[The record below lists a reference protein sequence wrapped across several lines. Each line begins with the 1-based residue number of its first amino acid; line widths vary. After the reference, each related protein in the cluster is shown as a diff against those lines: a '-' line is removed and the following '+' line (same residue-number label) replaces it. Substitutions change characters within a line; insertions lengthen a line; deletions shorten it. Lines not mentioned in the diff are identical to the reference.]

1 LLDYNEPITRAPG
14 PQTPRQAP
22 SSPPT
27 PVPAPSTAS
36 PNTAGDDNE
45 DVSVEEFIAALV
57 QIQQEVQD
65 AQQRAMLEEAL
76 RRRAEQQ
83 ELEKRKA
90 IFQALYLRGLL
101 QDYASKL
108 G

>member
-1 LLDYNEPITRAPG
+1 
-14 PQTPRQAP
+14 
-22 SSPPT
+22 
-27 PVPAPSTAS
+27 
-36 PNTAGDDNE
+36 
-45 DVSVEEFIAALV
+45 VSVEEFIAALV